1 MEKSKIVMGI
11 LAAATLGACQSSK
24 VKISGRLVGADARQ
38 VYIEQLSA
46 GGKAPLID
54 SVSLDDAGN
63 YRFELKNVPS
73 TPSLYTISYNGESV
87 PVLIEGGDRLTINS
101 AGSFARNYT
110 VEGNEESS
118 LLREFNLAY
127 VEGAEKLNDIAAA
140 YARNGQSEEE
150 LKRLAKAYSDE
161 YLRIKRAQLA
171 FIVEHKASIAAV
183 YALSQRLPGDRYL
196 FNGQGD
202 AVYYRT
208 VADALEERYPQSPYL
223 ASLHA
228 EISRLDALQNL
239 SATVSEAGFPDL
251 EIADMYGKKVRL
263 SSLEGNVVLIDF
275 WSPSLGNSNAL
286 NADLKQLYE
295 KYHDSGFEVYQVAVE
310 TSKPMWINTVQEQS
324 LPWISVCDLRGEASP
339 ALTIY
344 NVRKL
349 PANYLI
355 DRKGDIVAKDL
366 YYRTVADALEERYP
380 QSPYLASLHAEI
392 SRLDALQ
399 NLSATVSEAGFPDL
413 EIADMYGKKVRLSS
427 LEGNVVLIDFWSP
440 SLGNSNAL
448 NADLKQLYE
457 KYHDSG
463 FEVYQVAVET
473 SKPMWINTVQEQSL
487 PWISVCDLR
496 GEASPALTIYN
507 VRKLP
512 ANYLIDRKGDI
523 VAKDLYG
530 TSLEQQLEKLL

>member
-161 YLRIKRAQLA
+161 YLRIKRAQL
-171 FIVEHKASIAAV
+171 
-183 YALSQRLPGDRYL
+183 P
-196 FNGQGD
+196 FND

-286 NADLKQLYE
+286 NDHLKQLYE
-295 KYHDSGFEVYQVAVE
+295 KYHDSGLEVYQVAVE

-344 NVRKL
+344 NVRIL
-349 PANYLI
+349 PAN
-355 DRKGDIVAKDL
+355 K
-366 YYRTVADALEERYP
+366 
-380 QSPYLASLHAEI
+380 
-392 SRLDALQ
+392 
-399 NLSATVSEAGFPDL
+399 
-413 EIADMYGKKVRLSS
+413 
-427 LEGNVVLIDFWSP
+427 
-440 SLGNSNAL
+440 
-448 NADLKQLYE
+448 
-457 KYHDSG
+457 
-463 FEVYQVAVET
+463 
-473 SKPMWINTVQEQSL
+473 
-487 PWISVCDLR
+487 
-496 GEASPALTIYN
+496 
-507 VRKLP
+507 
-512 ANYLIDRKGDI
+512 LIDRKGDI

>member
-63 YRFELKNVPS
+63 YRFELKNVP
-73 TPSLYTISYNGESV
+73 
-87 PVLIEGGDRLTINS
+87 

-366 YYRTVADALEERYP
+366 Y
-380 QSPYLASLHAEI
+380 
-392 SRLDALQ
+392 
-399 NLSATVSEAGFPDL
+399 
-413 EIADMYGKKVRLSS
+413 
-427 LEGNVVLIDFWSP
+427 
-440 SLGNSNAL
+440 
-448 NADLKQLYE
+448 
-457 KYHDSG
+457 
-463 FEVYQVAVET
+463 
-473 SKPMWINTVQEQSL
+473 
-487 PWISVCDLR
+487 
-496 GEASPALTIYN
+496 
-507 VRKLP
+507 
-512 ANYLIDRKGDI
+512 
-523 VAKDLYG
+523 G

>member
-275 WSPSLGNSNAL
+275 WSPSL
-286 NADLKQLYE
+286 D
-295 KYHDSGFEVYQVAVE
+295 
-310 TSKPMWINTVQEQS
+310 
-324 LPWISVCDLRGEASP
+324 
-339 ALTIY
+339 
-344 NVRKL
+344 
-349 PANYLI
+349 
-355 DRKGDIVAKDL
+355 
-366 YYRTVADALEERYP
+366 
-380 QSPYLASLHAEI
+380 
-392 SRLDALQ
+392 
-399 NLSATVSEAGFPDL
+399 
-413 EIADMYGKKVRLSS
+413 
-427 LEGNVVLIDFWSP
+427 
-440 SLGNSNAL
+440 NSNAL

>member
-127 VEGAEKLNDIAAA
+127 VE
-140 YARNGQSEEE
+140 
-150 LKRLAKAYSDE
+150 
-161 YLRIKRAQLA
+161 
-171 FIVEHKASIAAV
+171 EHKASIAAV

-310 TSKPMWINTVQEQS
+310 TSKPMWS
-324 LPWISVCDLRGEASP
+324 
-339 ALTIY
+339 
-344 NVRKL
+344 
-349 PANYLI
+349 
-355 DRKGDIVAKDL
+355 
-366 YYRTVADALEERYP
+366 
-380 QSPYLASLHAEI
+380 
-392 SRLDALQ
+392 
-399 NLSATVSEAGFPDL
+399 
-413 EIADMYGKKVRLSS
+413 
-427 LEGNVVLIDFWSP
+427 
-440 SLGNSNAL
+440 
-448 NADLKQLYE
+448 
-457 KYHDSG
+457 
-463 FEVYQVAVET
+463 
-473 SKPMWINTVQEQSL
+473 NTVQEQSL

-530 TSLEQQLEKLL
+530 TSLEQQLEKLWYGR

>member
-1 MEKSKIVMGI
+1 MR
-11 LAAATLGACQSSK
+11 SSH
-24 VKISGRLVGADARQ
+24 
-38 VYIEQLSA
+38 
-46 GGKAPLID
+46 
-54 SVSLDDAGN
+54 
-63 YRFELKNVPS
+63 
-73 TPSLYTISYNGESV
+73 
-87 PVLIEGGDRLTINS
+87 
-101 AGSFARNYT
+101 
-110 VEGNEESS
+110 SS
-118 LLREFNLAY
+118 SNTR
-127 VEGAEKLNDIAAA
+127 
-140 YARNGQSEEE
+140 RP
-150 LKRLAKAYSDE
+150 
-161 YLRIKRAQLA
+161 
-171 FIVEHKASIAAV
+171 IAAV

-366 YYRTVADALEERYP
+366 Y
-380 QSPYLASLHAEI
+380 
-392 SRLDALQ
+392 
-399 NLSATVSEAGFPDL
+399 
-413 EIADMYGKKVRLSS
+413 
-427 LEGNVVLIDFWSP
+427 
-440 SLGNSNAL
+440 
-448 NADLKQLYE
+448 
-457 KYHDSG
+457 
-463 FEVYQVAVET
+463 
-473 SKPMWINTVQEQSL
+473 
-487 PWISVCDLR
+487 
-496 GEASPALTIYN
+496 
-507 VRKLP
+507 
-512 ANYLIDRKGDI
+512 
-523 VAKDLYG
+523 G

>member
-1 MEKSKIVMGI
+1 MNRQTFFVLCS
-11 LAAATLGACQSSK
+11 AAVVLCGCESSK
-24 VKISGRLVGADARQ
+24 VKISGRFVGTEARKVYLEEASPLRQTIVDSTQLADDG
-38 VYIEQLSA
+38 S
-46 GGKAPLID
+46 
-54 SVSLDDAGN
+54 
-63 YRFELKNVPS
+63 YRFQLNGVSATPALYNVVFNNERIP
-73 TPSLYTISYNGESV
+73 L
-87 PVLIEGGDRLTINS
+87 LLAGGDRVTLSS
-101 AGSFARNYT
+101 AGNVVRNYT

-366 YYRTVADALEERYP
+366 Y
-380 QSPYLASLHAEI
+380 
-392 SRLDALQ
+392 
-399 NLSATVSEAGFPDL
+399 
-413 EIADMYGKKVRLSS
+413 
-427 LEGNVVLIDFWSP
+427 
-440 SLGNSNAL
+440 
-448 NADLKQLYE
+448 
-457 KYHDSG
+457 
-463 FEVYQVAVET
+463 
-473 SKPMWINTVQEQSL
+473 
-487 PWISVCDLR
+487 
-496 GEASPALTIYN
+496 
-507 VRKLP
+507 
-512 ANYLIDRKGDI
+512 
-523 VAKDLYG
+523 G

>member
-1 MEKSKIVMGI
+1 M
-11 LAAATLGACQSSK
+11 
-24 VKISGRLVGADARQ
+24 
-38 VYIEQLSA
+38 
-46 GGKAPLID
+46 
-54 SVSLDDAGN
+54 
-63 YRFELKNVPS
+63 
-73 TPSLYTISYNGESV
+73 
-87 PVLIEGGDRLTINS
+87 LIEGGDRLTINS

-196 FNGQGD
+196 FNGR
-202 AVYYRT
+202 ATPSTTARWPM
-208 VADALEERYPQSPYL
+208 RSK
-223 ASLHA
+223 
-228 EISRLDALQNL
+228 
-239 SATVSEAGFPDL
+239 SA
-251 EIADMYGKKVRL
+251 I
-263 SSLEGNVVLIDF
+263 
-275 WSPSLGNSNAL
+275 
-286 NADLKQLYE
+286 
-295 KYHDSGFEVYQVAVE
+295 
-310 TSKPMWINTVQEQS
+310 
-324 LPWISVCDLRGEASP
+324 
-339 ALTIY
+339 
-344 NVRKL
+344 
-349 PANYLI
+349 
-355 DRKGDIVAKDL
+355 
-366 YYRTVADALEERYP
+366 P

>member
-1 MEKSKIVMGI
+1 MNAHRVDI
-11 LAAATLGACQSSK
+11 LHITYGNAVAVAVSDHFIFNFFPTADIAFNKDLTDTAQSQTIAGNIMQLLCIMCNTAAAAAQCISWSDNNRITVLLC
-24 VKISGRLVGADARQ
+24 KI
-38 VYIEQLSA
+38 
-46 GGKAPLID
+46 K
-54 SVSLDDAGN
+54 
-63 YRFELKNVPS
+63 
-73 TPSLYTISYNGESV
+73 T
-87 PVLIEGGDRLTINS
+87 LIEGGDRLTINS

-366 YYRTVADALEERYP
+366 Y
-380 QSPYLASLHAEI
+380 
-392 SRLDALQ
+392 
-399 NLSATVSEAGFPDL
+399 
-413 EIADMYGKKVRLSS
+413 
-427 LEGNVVLIDFWSP
+427 
-440 SLGNSNAL
+440 
-448 NADLKQLYE
+448 
-457 KYHDSG
+457 
-463 FEVYQVAVET
+463 
-473 SKPMWINTVQEQSL
+473 
-487 PWISVCDLR
+487 
-496 GEASPALTIYN
+496 
-507 VRKLP
+507 
-512 ANYLIDRKGDI
+512 
-523 VAKDLYG
+523 G

>member
-1 MEKSKIVMGI
+1 MGI
-11 LAAATLGACQSSK
+11 LAAAALGACHSSK

-38 VYIEQLSA
+38 VYIEQAPA
-46 GGKAPLID
+46 GGKAARVD
-54 SVSLDDAGN
+54 SVRLDEAGN
-63 YRFELKNVPS
+63 FRFELRDVPA

-110 VEGNEESS
+110 VEGSEESS

-140 YARNGQSEEE
+140 YARSGQSEEE
-150 LKRLAKAYSDE
+150 LKRLAKAYSEE
-161 YLRIKRAQLA
+161 YLRIKRAQLK
-171 FIVEHKASIAAV
+171 FIIEHKASIAAV

-239 SATVSEAGFPDL
+239 SSTVAEAGFPDL
-251 EIADMYGKKVRL
+251 EMTNMYGKKVRL
-263 SSLEGNVVLIDF
+263 SSL
-275 WSPSLGNSNAL
+275 
-286 NADLKQLYE
+286 
-295 KYHDSGFEVYQVAVE
+295 
-310 TSKPMWINTVQEQS
+310 
-324 LPWISVCDLRGEASP
+324 
-339 ALTIY
+339 
-344 NVRKL
+344 
-349 PANYLI
+349 
-355 DRKGDIVAKDL
+355 
-366 YYRTVADALEERYP
+366 
-380 QSPYLASLHAEI
+380 
-392 SRLDALQ
+392 
-399 NLSATVSEAGFPDL
+399 AGQ
-413 EIADMYGKKVRLSS
+413 
-427 LEGNVVLIDFWSP
+427 VVLIDFWSP

-530 TSLEQQLEKLL
+530 TSLEQQLGKLL

>member
-202 AVYYRT
+202 AVYYARWPMRSKSAIPSRPIWRRSMPRFRASMRCRT
-208 VADALEERYPQSPYL
+208 SRRRSPK
-223 ASLHA
+223 
-228 EISRLDALQNL
+228 R
-239 SATVSEAGFPDL
+239 
-251 EIADMYGKKVRL
+251 
-263 SSLEGNVVLIDF
+263 
-275 WSPSLGNSNAL
+275 
-286 NADLKQLYE
+286 
-295 KYHDSGFEVYQVAVE
+295 
-310 TSKPMWINTVQEQS
+310 
-324 LPWISVCDLRGEASP
+324 ASP
-339 ALTIY
+339 IW
-344 NVRKL
+344 K
-349 PANYLI
+349 
-355 DRKGDIVAKDL
+355 
-366 YYRTVADALEERYP
+366 
-380 QSPYLASLHAEI
+380 SPTCTA
-392 SRLDALQ
+392 RRC
-399 NLSATVSEAGFPDL
+399 GC
-413 EIADMYGKKVRLSS
+413 RR
-427 LEGNVVLIDFWSP
+427 
-440 SLGNSNAL
+440 
-448 NADLKQLYE
+448 
-457 KYHDSG
+457 
-463 FEVYQVAVET
+463 
-473 SKPMWINTVQEQSL
+473 SKAMS
-487 PWISVCDLR
+487 C
-496 GEASPALTIYN
+496 
-507 VRKLP
+507 
-512 ANYLIDRKGDI
+512 
-523 VAKDLYG
+523 
-530 TSLEQQLEKLL
+530 

>member
-202 AVYYRT
+202 AVYYR
-208 VADALEERYPQSPYL
+208 A
-223 ASLHA
+223 
-228 EISRLDALQNL
+228 
-239 SATVSEAGFPDL
+239 
-251 EIADMYGKKVRL
+251 
-263 SSLEGNVVLIDF
+263 
-275 WSPSLGNSNAL
+275 
-286 NADLKQLYE
+286 
-295 KYHDSGFEVYQVAVE
+295 
-310 TSKPMWINTVQEQS
+310 
-324 LPWISVCDLRGEASP
+324 
-339 ALTIY
+339 
-344 NVRKL
+344 
-349 PANYLI
+349 
-355 DRKGDIVAKDL
+355 
-366 YYRTVADALEERYP
+366 VADALEERYP

>member
-1 MEKSKIVMGI
+1 M
-11 LAAATLGACQSSK
+11 
-24 VKISGRLVGADARQ
+24 KISGRLVGADARQ

-161 YLRIKRAQLA
+161 YLRISVRSSHSSSNTRRRSRRSMRFRSACPAIATSSTGRATPSTTARWPMRSKQ
-171 FIVEHKASIAAV
+171 
-183 YALSQRLPGDRYL
+183 
-196 FNGQGD
+196 
-202 AVYYRT
+202 
-208 VADALEERYPQSPYL
+208 RYPQSPYL

-295 KYHDSGFEVYQVAVE
+295 K
-310 TSKPMWINTVQEQS
+310 
-324 LPWISVCDLRGEASP
+324 C
-339 ALTIY
+339 
-344 NVRKL
+344 
-349 PANYLI
+349 
-355 DRKGDIVAKDL
+355 
-366 YYRTVADALEERYP
+366 
-380 QSPYLASLHAEI
+380 
-392 SRLDALQ
+392 
-399 NLSATVSEAGFPDL
+399 
-413 EIADMYGKKVRLSS
+413 
-427 LEGNVVLIDFWSP
+427 
-440 SLGNSNAL
+440 
-448 NADLKQLYE
+448 
-457 KYHDSG
+457 HDSG

>member
-1 MEKSKIVMGI
+1 M
-11 LAAATLGACQSSK
+11 
-24 VKISGRLVGADARQ
+24 
-38 VYIEQLSA
+38 
-46 GGKAPLID
+46 
-54 SVSLDDAGN
+54 
-63 YRFELKNVPS
+63 
-73 TPSLYTISYNGESV
+73 
-87 PVLIEGGDRLTINS
+87 LIEGGDRLTINS
-101 AGSFARNYT
+101 AGSFAPNYQ

-366 YYRTVADALEERYP
+366 Y
-380 QSPYLASLHAEI
+380 
-392 SRLDALQ
+392 
-399 NLSATVSEAGFPDL
+399 
-413 EIADMYGKKVRLSS
+413 
-427 LEGNVVLIDFWSP
+427 
-440 SLGNSNAL
+440 
-448 NADLKQLYE
+448 
-457 KYHDSG
+457 
-463 FEVYQVAVET
+463 
-473 SKPMWINTVQEQSL
+473 
-487 PWISVCDLR
+487 
-496 GEASPALTIYN
+496 
-507 VRKLP
+507 
-512 ANYLIDRKGDI
+512 
-523 VAKDLYG
+523 G

>member
-1 MEKSKIVMGI
+1 MNGKVIFAA
-11 LAAATLGACQSSK
+11 LAAASTLCACQSSK
-24 VKISGRLVGADARQ
+24 VRISGRIVGNEARNIYLEQ
-38 VYIEQLSA
+38 VTPLSERI
-46 GGKAPLID
+46 ID
-54 SVSLDDAGN
+54 SAQLDKEGN
-63 YRFELKNVPS
+63 YRFEVREATA
-73 TPSLYTISYNGESV
+73 TPSLYNVVYDGERI
-87 PVLIEGGDRLTINS
+87 PLLLAAGDRLTLS
-101 AGSFARNYT
+101 SVGSVARNYT
-110 VEGNEESS
+110 VEGSAESELLRQFYQSYVAGVQRLDDIAQQVAQQPAGERHDELVKAYTEEYYRIRREQLRFIIEHKSS
-118 LLREFNLAY
+118 L
-127 VEGAEKLNDIAAA
+127 AA
-140 YARNGQSEEE
+140 
-150 LKRLAKAYSDE
+150 L
-161 YLRIKRAQLA
+161 
-171 FIVEHKASIAAV
+171 F
-183 YALSQRLPGDRYL
+183 ALYQRLPGDANL
-196 FNGQGD
+196 FNGD
-202 AVYYRT
+202 S
-208 VADALEERYPQSPYL
+208 D
-223 ASLHA
+223 
-228 EISRLDALQNL
+228 
-239 SATVSEAGFPDL
+239 
-251 EIADMYGKKVRL
+251 
-263 SSLEGNVVLIDF
+263 VV
-275 WSPSLGNSNAL
+275 
-286 NADLKQLYE
+286 
-295 KYHDSGFEVYQVAVE
+295 
-310 TSKPMWINTVQEQS
+310 
-324 LPWISVCDLRGEASP
+324 
-339 ALTIY
+339 
-344 NVRKL
+344 
-349 PANYLI
+349 
-355 DRKGDIVAKDL
+355 

>member
-208 VADALEERYPQSPYL
+208 VADALEERYPQSPSGV
-223 ASLHA
+223 APCRDFAPRCVA
-228 EISRLDALQNL
+228 EPLGDGLRS
-239 SATVSEAGFPDL
+239 GFPRSGNRRHVRQ
-251 EIADMYGKKVRL
+251 EGAAVVARRQCRADRL
-263 SSLEGNVVLIDF
+263 L
-275 WSPSLGNSNAL
+275 
-286 NADLKQLYE
+286 
-295 KYHDSGFEVYQVAVE
+295 VAV
-310 TSKPMWINTVQEQS
+310 
-324 LPWISVCDLRGEASP
+324 
-339 ALTIY
+339 
-344 NVRKL
+344 
-349 PANYLI
+349 
-355 DRKGDIVAKDL
+355 
-366 YYRTVADALEERYP
+366 
-380 QSPYLASLHAEI
+380 
-392 SRLDALQ
+392 
-399 NLSATVSEAGFPDL
+399 AG
-413 EIADMYGKKVRLSS
+413 
-427 LEGNVVLIDFWSP
+427 
-440 SLGNSNAL
+440 
-448 NADLKQLYE
+448 
-457 KYHDSG
+457 
-463 FEVYQVAVET
+463 
-473 SKPMWINTVQEQSL
+473 
-487 PWISVCDLR
+487 
-496 GEASPALTIYN
+496 
-507 VRKLP
+507 
-512 ANYLIDRKGDI
+512 
-523 VAKDLYG
+523 
-530 TSLEQQLEKLL
+530 

>member
-24 VKISGRLVGADARQ
+24 VKISGRRVGADARQ

-324 LPWISVCDLRGEASP
+324 LPWISVCDLRGE
-339 ALTIY
+339 
-344 NVRKL
+344 V
-349 PANYLI
+349 
-355 DRKGDIVAKDL
+355 
-366 YYRTVADALEERYP
+366 
-380 QSPYLASLHAEI
+380 
-392 SRLDALQ
+392 RLDRRGLLLRFVGRPRTDGFLSDLQ
-399 NLSATVSEAGFPDL
+399 LSGQHEARIDL
-413 EIADMYGKKVRLSS
+413 FGQLQTPRPRPFVRCGIQFLSPPVVFAEKTLS
-427 LEGNVVLIDFWSP
+427 LR
-440 SLGNSNAL
+440 
-448 NADLKQLYE
+448 
-457 KYHDSG
+457 
-463 FEVYQVAVET
+463 
-473 SKPMWINTVQEQSL
+473 SL
-487 PWISVCDLR
+487 PSDGRAPFFFR
-496 GEASPALTIYN
+496 GCPHCGAGCEAP
-507 VRKLP
+507 
-512 ANYLIDRKGDI
+512 
-523 VAKDLYG
+523 
-530 TSLEQQLEKLL
+530 